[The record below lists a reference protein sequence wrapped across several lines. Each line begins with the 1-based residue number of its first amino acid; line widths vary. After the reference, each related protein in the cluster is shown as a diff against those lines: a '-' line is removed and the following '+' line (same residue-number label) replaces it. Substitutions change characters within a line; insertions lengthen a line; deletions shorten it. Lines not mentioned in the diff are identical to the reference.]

1 MTFAS
6 EMTPPVTIV
15 QRAAPLFLILLAAP
29 LRADAP
35 RDVAQR
41 FLSLAFEGQLG
52 GLPKTP
58 SAETA
63 EFERR
68 LRNTLRVRCVS
79 IEEMI
84 LTPLGDGA
92 NEATFDARLH
102 VWKTDREDPVLPPIA
117 DTIALR
123 VHLVPRQRGWL
134 VSRVVDLDEELA
146 ARILGA
152 PAAERS
158 QLVESHAASLN
169 KRVVRA
175 IYADGV
181 RLLNEGK
188 FADAGTALGLAR
200 ELAVRAGDRGGEAL
214 AVASTVYLPNPG
226 RPLEAVMTESFA
238 LMDGIREP
246 DVLARVWY
254 DRARAKFTHYWQAR
268 GDREVSERLEWFHT
282 ASVYAERAEDP
293 IILVRVLYSM
303 ANLTTNSR
311 ADYVSARRYI
321 DRALAVARENG
332 DGIGEM
338 GCEQILAT
346 IYLQQGDRDRGIF
359 HHGRALE
366 LARKLGHSAYPT
378 LLLRSACA
386 LTDAGR
392 FKEARAAFDSI
403 LERRGQSVATKVG
416 RVFRPALGESLLSLA
431 ALEAAE
437 GDLAEAECV
446 IREAGTYYDSSPE
459 AYLYKMAPHSM
470 ERGEP
475 AKALSLALASLTEQ
489 RLFTTQKVDALVAAG
504 RAYGALGM
512 PERGLACAIEAI
524 DLREDIGGR
533 VAGDERQ
540 RAGAGR
546 PLADS
551 YELAAQ
557 LSLDRGRVA
566 EAFAFLE
573 NGRARVLTQVIEHG
587 GPAPLA
593 EADLELDREQAR
605 LARELVA
612 VSADLDRARARGRA
626 AAVTTL
632 EKRLE
637 QARAVHA
644 SFVDGRLAR
653 TARRDSTHRRV
664 DGATIGQLAAKLPRG
679 VVAVEFLLLPRQLH
693 LFVIRGGGVPVRHR
707 VVNVDQKTLE
717 ARVRTF
723 LGMLGARDLKVG
735 GPARQLYDLV
745 IAPVEA
751 DLSNA
756 TGVLLIPDKI
766 LWRLPFA
773 ALVGRDGRHLVERVP
788 IAYAPSLGAY
798 AAMRDGRRLAAA
810 HNRSL
815 LAIGNP
821 ALSAGTRSDATSF
834 YRGVTLGPLP
844 DAEREV
850 DAVARLYRDP
860 VVLKGDEATEARAKS
875 LLGQATVIHFA
886 THGIV
891 DDGNAMYSRLALSAG
906 RSRDEDGWLE
916 SWEIARMHL
925 NADVVV
931 LSACETAAGTV
942 YTGEGAVGMTWSFF
956 LAGARSAVASQWN
969 VASAS
974 TAGLMIRFHRALQK
988 DAPPSPFGKAEAL
1001 RAAQIALLRQP
1012 STAHPFHWAAF
1023 VLIGD
1028 SGG

>member
-15 QRAAPLFLILLAAP
+15 QRVAPLFLILLAAP
-29 LRADAP
+29 LRAEAP

-41 FLSLAFEGQLG
+41 FLSLAFEGQLA

-58 SAETA
+58 SGETA

-79 IEEMI
+79 IEEMT
-84 LTPLGDGA
+84 LTPLDGGSA
-92 NEATFDARLH
+92 FDARLH
-102 VWKTDREDPVLPPIA
+102 VRKTDREDPALPPIA
-117 DTIALR
+117 DAIALR
-123 VHLVPRQRGWL
+123 VHLAAQERGWL
-134 VSRVVDLDEELA
+134 VSRVVDLDQELA
-146 ARILGA
+146 ARLLSA
-152 PAAERS
+152 PEAERS
-158 QLVESHAASLN
+158 QLIENHAASLT

-175 IYADGV
+175 VYADGI

-200 ELAVRAGDRGGEAL
+200 QLAVRAGDRGGEAL
-214 AVASTVYLPNPG
+214 AVVATIYLPNPG
-226 RPLEAVMTESFA
+226 RPAESVVTETLA
-238 LMDGIREP
+238 LVDGVHEP

-254 DRARAKFTHYWQAR
+254 DRARAKFTNYWTAR
-268 GDREVSERLEWFHT
+268 GDREVSERLEWFRT

-293 IILVRVLYSM
+293 IILSRVLYSM
-303 ANLTTNSR
+303 ANLTANAQ

-321 DRALAVARENG
+321 DRALAIARENG
-332 DGIGEM
+332 DRTGEM
-338 GCEQILAT
+338 ACETVLAT
-346 IYLQQGDRDRGIF
+346 IYLQQGDRERGIF

-366 LARKLGHSAYPT
+366 LARELGHSAYPA

-392 FKEARAAFDSI
+392 FREARAAFDSI
-403 LERRGQSVATKVG
+403 LERRGHSVAAKVG
-416 RVFRPALGESLLSLA
+416 RVFRPTIAESLLSLA

-446 IREAGTYYDSSPE
+446 IREAGTYYDSAPE
-459 AYLYKMAPHSM
+459 AYLYKMAPHAM

-475 AKALSLALASLTEQ
+475 AKALSFALASLTEQ

-524 DLREDIGGR
+524 DLREEIGGR

-540 RAGAGR
+540 RASAGR

-557 LSLDRGRVA
+557 LLLDRGRVA

-605 LARELVA
+605 LERELVA
-612 VSADLDRARARGRA
+612 ISAGLDRARARGRA
-626 AAVTTL
+626 AAVTTSG
-632 EKRLE
+632 KRLE
-637 QARAVHA
+637 QARAAHA

-664 DGATIGQLAAKLPRG
+664 DAATIGQLTAKLPRG
-679 VVAVEFLLLPRQLH
+679 VVAVELLLLPRQLH
-693 LFVIRGGGVPVRHR
+693 FFVIRGGNARIKHR
-707 VVNVDQKTLE
+707 VVNVDQAAVE
-717 ARVRTF
+717 ARIRAFVD
-723 LGMLGARDLKVG
+723 MLGARDLKVG

-745 IAPVEA
+745 IAPIEA

-773 ALVGRDGRHLVERVP
+773 ALLDREGRHFVERMP

-798 AAMRDGRRLAAA
+798 AAMRDGRRFGDA

-821 ALSAGTRSDATSF
+821 TLAAGTRSDATSF

-860 VVLKGDEATEARAKS
+860 VVLKGDQATEARAKS

-916 SWEIARMHL
+916 SWEVARMHL

-974 TAGLMIRFHRALQK
+974 TAGLMIRFHRALRK

-1028 SGG
+1028 SGR